1 MKSIHRHWRR
11 LLGVCALA
19 LAGSLPMALAQTPQG
34 EAPASSAGMASGAQP
49 AAAAQASQAAQTSS
63 AAATSTAEAK
73 AGGSFSRNVYSAG
86 GTARPAGPVDG
97 DYVAAGGRVIADQP
111 VKGDALLVGGS
122 IDVRAPVGDD
132 LRAVG
137 GDVNI
142 EGTIGGEVY
151 AAGGNVSLAKS
162 SQVGLGMSVA
172 AGRVSIDGRIAGPL
186 RASGQR
192 IVINGEVGGDARL
205 FGESIELG
213 PTARIT
219 GALHHT
225 SRELKRADGAVVGG
239 PLTHDEM
246 KRPRRDR
253 DEDDWQRARETH
265 YDGEPWVG
273 ALVGYLGLL
282 ATGVVLVLLFP
293 KFAADAPE
301 RLLASPWLSLA
312 LGFGTLVGLPVLAVL
327 LFITLFGIPLGLAAI
342 SVYPLLLL
350 LGYLVGVLFIAQ
362 RIRQGFG
369 KSSTTQLRYTF
380 IYMALSLLI
389 LLLIAWLPLLG
400 ALSVI
405 VTLAAGI
412 GACLLEWHR
421 RRQVPPSAVE

>member
-1 MKSIHRHWRR
+1 M
-11 LLGVCALA
+11 V
-19 LAGSLPMALAQTPQG
+19 LAQTPQG
-34 EAPASSAGMASGAQP
+34 EAAASSASAASGQP
-49 AAAAQASQAAQTSS
+49 TAATQTSQTPPS
-63 AAATSTAEAK
+63 VATASDEAK
-73 AGGSFSRNVYSAG
+73 AGASFSRNVYSAG
-86 GTARPAGPVDG
+86 GTVRPGGPVDG

-111 VKGDALLVGGS
+111 VKGDALLAGGS
-122 IDVRAPVGDD
+122 VDVRAPVGDD

-151 AAGGNVSLAKS
+151 AAGGNVTLAKS

-192 IVINGEVGGDARL
+192 IVINGQVDGDARL

-253 DEDDWQRARETH
+253 DEDDWQRDRETH
-265 YDGEPWVG
+265 YGGEPWVG

-282 ATGVVLVLLFP
+282 ATGMVLVLLFP
-293 KFAADAPE
+293 RFAADAPE

-327 LFITLFGIPLGLAAI
+327 LFITLFGIPLGLATI
-342 SVYPLLLL
+342 SVYPLMLL

-369 KSSTTQLRYTF
+369 KASTTQLRYTF

-405 VTLAAGI
+405 ITLAAGI

-421 RRQVPPSAVE
+421 RRQVPPTAVE